1 MLRRLE
7 KLITLINN
15 PKIYE
20 QNFICIIYVREFI
33 SSSIL

>member
-20 QNFICIIYVREFI
+20 QNFICIIINLCKRIY
-33 SSSIL
+33 